1 MSTNHLVYLFLVDV
15 DGDDELQEA
24 DSFNGIPSK
33 NHVLETEQGDTIEWL
48 LGNNSRI
55 NSIQN
60 ITAQEDILFAYT
72 PTQEHQNPSVWHS
85 QINSN
90 APVSSPVNPL
100 TDPYSYTIKV
110 LPDGGGNAQNVK
122 VKCYDPKIKVNIGV
136 HKLAENQ

>member
-33 NHVLETEQGDTIEWL
+33 SYILETEQGDTVEWL

-55 NSIQN
+55 NSIQS
-60 ITAQEDILFAYT
+60 ITAHEDILFAYT

-85 QINSN
+85 QINPN

-100 TDPYSYTIKV
+100 TNPYSYTVGI
-110 LPDGGGNAQNVK
+110 LPEGGNAQNGDVK
-122 VKCYDPKIKVNIGV
+122 RFDPKIKVNIGV
-136 HKLAENQ
+136 HKATDNQ